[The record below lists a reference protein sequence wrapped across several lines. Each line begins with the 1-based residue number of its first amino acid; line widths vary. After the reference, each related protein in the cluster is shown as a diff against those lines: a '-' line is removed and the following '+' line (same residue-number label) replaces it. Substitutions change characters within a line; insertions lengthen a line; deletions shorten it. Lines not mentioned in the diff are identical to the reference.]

1 MATLTPDKYSRYE
14 LKSDR
19 YGHGFKL
26 GSTWYFYFV
35 QKTRDPDTGVETAVS
50 NAGCTARIIMRHGSE
65 SGDIV
70 LTIDAGITLGGADG
84 SVAWTVLPTDTIKF
98 TASQKVYFDIELT
111 PVSGEIWQS
120 PTFWFKTLPQV
131 TTP

>member
-1 MATLTPDKYSRYE
+1 MATLTPDKNSRYQ
-14 LKSDR
+14 LKADR

-26 GSTWYFYFV
+26 GSTWFFYFV
-35 QKTRDPDTGVETAVS
+35 HKSRDPDTAVETAIS
-50 NAGCTARIIMRHGSE
+50 NVGMTARVIMRQGSE
-65 SGDIV
+65 SGDII
-70 LTIDAGITLGGADG
+70 LTLDSGITLGGADG
-84 SVAWTVLPTDTIKF
+84 SVEWKVMPVDTVKF
-98 TASQKVYFDIELT
+98 TANTKVFLDIELT